1 MAATTVTNAGFK
13 FTDKDGNA
21 GSLQGFS
28 RNDRAVI
35 EKLAKLANNLK
46 QYAQIVKDKQAD
58 WALLSQANT
67 FQQAV
72 TLPAQDGALTDIP
85 DTQALAAKPV
95 KAKIAELEGRI
106 AANDASDVS
115 IKMVDA
121 DPGEE
126 LEPSTLY
133 FYEAAGLLDG
143 ITVEEPIDAGI

>member
-1 MAATTVTNAGFK
+1 MTKVTNAGFK
-13 FTDKDGNA
+13 FTDSDGNA

-28 RNDRAVI
+28 ANDRAVI

-46 QYAQIVKDKQAD
+46 KYAQIVKDKQAD

-121 DPGEE
+121 DPGDE

-143 ITVEEPIDAGI
+143 ITVEDPIDVEI